1 MIDSAIID
9 GIKRKFQRMRAELD
23 ERGRR
28 FWAANEALELGYGG
42 INAVAQGREQIYRD
56 RYCSELVQRLKV
68 RYPDLFA

>member
-42 INAVAQGREQIYRD
+42 INAVAQAYRF
-56 RYCSELVQRLKV
+56 RKIHHSPRM
-68 RYPDLFA
+68 